1 VANHMLQLLYPK
13 ERAPVPIVQEDKW
26 ASGPTWTDAEN
37 LAATKVMT
45 QNRPLHSSLLYWL
58 FYPGFTWISSN
69 WKFVTWVHATGDV
82 PNIMLN
88 TLLTSWIQI
97 GDWEHQVHRSM

>member
-1 VANHMLQLLYPK
+1 MLQLLYPK

-45 QNRPLHSSLLYWL
+45 QNRPLHSSLLY
-58 FYPGFTWISSN
+58 
-69 WKFVTWVHATGDV
+69 
-82 PNIMLN
+82 
-88 TLLTSWIQI
+88 
-97 GDWEHQVHRSM
+97 